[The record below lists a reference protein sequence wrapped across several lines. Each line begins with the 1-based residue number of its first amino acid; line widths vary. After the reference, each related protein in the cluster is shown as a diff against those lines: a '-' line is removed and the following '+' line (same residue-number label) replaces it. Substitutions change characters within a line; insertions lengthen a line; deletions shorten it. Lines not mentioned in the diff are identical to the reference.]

1 MRHLL
6 TGFLLMSLAVG
17 ASGQVLNRRSITSI
31 VVENKGP
38 GRVDE
43 SYVTAHTRVRA
54 GDEFVRRR
62 VNRDVKAL
70 LDTGLFSA
78 VSARLETSAGGLR
91 LSYDLTNKYKLA
103 KIAEVVGLDVMRA
116 SKAHNTLDLD
126 QGEFIDEQIAGV
138 RAQALIKEYAD
149 DFYPDA
155 NVTWLITEVSKD
167 LATATVVFT
176 VDEGRRARVSDI
188 VYEGNAAVPTKTVH
202 SLYREVRWYNP
213 FSWFRR
219 SSYAPSHLESRR
231 IAILKHYRNL
241 GFLDAVI
248 PFPDVT
254 RNEEGQVV
262 LQFNISEGVQY
273 RFDRIALRGSG
284 LDVFPEAVLTPFVA
298 AEPGSIAGQ
307 GYIDARAK
315 ALRDYFGSR
324 GYIDTR
330 VKTVINPSPEKGEL
344 DVLYDVTEGDLFKVR
359 NILIQGNTRTR
370 DKVIRR
376 ELLVYP
382 GEIFNEVKVS
392 RSERIV
398 QNLGFFSTVRSE
410 PIATH
415 IPDEKDLVF
424 KVEEKRTGQFM
435 MGAGFSSI
443 EQIVGF
449 VEVSQAN
456 FDIAGWP
463 NFMGGGQKLKVRAEF
478 GSKRNDLEVSFVEPW
493 FLDRKLSFGVDA
505 FRSDFSYTDYDEVR
519 TGGALTL
526 GKKLPGPNRVS
537 VRYRLEKTEIKD
549 IADTNAYVYVDAPH
563 DTFFFTSDE
572 DRTRS
577 AARLT
582 LTHDTRNNPF
592 VPTRGNRVSVFAEVA
607 GGPFGFDTDEFHWG
621 MRGKSYFPLWF
632 NHVLSF
638 RGRAEVIEGF
648 GDTDEVPLVD
658 RLFLGGGKTLR
669 GYEFRDVGPKV
680 VPADSSSGNDSHRSA
695 GGQTLA
701 VASAEYT
708 IPIIDSI
715 RFAGFFDVGNVWRD
729 AYDFDFGETASSM
742 GIGLRFD
749 LPGFPIRI
757 DRAWSVETDD
767 DLTDVDKW
775 VLWIGF

>member
-1 MRHLL
+1 MRYLL

-17 ASGQVLNRRSITSI
+17 ASGQVVNSRSITAI
-31 VVENKGP
+31 AVESKGP

-54 GDEFVRRR
+54 GDEFDRRR

-78 VSARLETSAGGLR
+78 VSAQLETSAGGLR
-91 LSYDLTNKYKLA
+91 LTYDLTNKYKLA

-116 SKAHNTLDLD
+116 SKAHRTLDLD
-126 QGEFIDEQIAGV
+126 QGEFIDDQIAGV
-138 RAQALIKEYAD
+138 RAQALTKEYID

-155 NVTWLITEVSKD
+155 SVTWSITEISKE

-176 VDEGRRARVSDI
+176 VDEGRRARVSEI
-188 VYEGNAAVPTKTVH
+188 VYEGNSAVPTKTVH
-202 SLYREVRWYNP
+202 SLYRELRWYNP

-219 SSYAPSHLESRR
+219 SSYEPSHLEARR
-231 IAILKHYRNL
+231 IAIQNHYRNL
-241 GFLDAVI
+241 GFLDAVV

-254 RNEEGQVV
+254 RNDQGQVV
-262 LQFNISEGVQY
+262 LQFNISEGAQY
-273 RFDRIALRGSG
+273 RFDGITLRGSG
-284 LDVFPEAVLTPFVA
+284 LEVFPEAVLTPFVA
-298 AEPGSIAGQ
+298 AVPGSVAGQ
-307 GYIDARAK
+307 RDIDARAK

-330 VKTVINPSPEKGEL
+330 IKTVVNPSPEKGEL
-344 DVLYDVTEGDLFKVR
+344 DVLYEITEGDLVKIR
-359 NILIQGNTRTR
+359 NILIKGNTRTR

-382 GEIFNEVKVS
+382 GEIYNEVNVG

-410 PIATH
+410 PLDTNL
-415 IPDEKDLVF
+415 PDEKDLVF
-424 KVEEKRTGQFM
+424 NVDEKRTGQFM

-443 EQIVGF
+443 EKIIGF
-449 VEVSQAN
+449 VELSQAN

-463 NFMGGGQKLKVRAEF
+463 NFMGGGQKLKVRAEI
-478 GSKRNDLEVSFVEPW
+478 GSRRNDLEVSFVEPW
-493 FLDRKLSFGVDA
+493 FLDRKLSLGVDA
-505 FRSDFSYTDYDEVR
+505 FRSDFSFTDYDEVR
-519 TGGALTL
+519 TGAAFTL
-526 GKKLPGPNRVS
+526 GKSLPGPNRLS

-549 IADTNAYVYVDAPH
+549 IADTNEYVYAAAPR
-563 DTFFFTSDE
+563 DSFFFTREE

-577 AARLT
+577 AVRLT
-582 LTHDTRNNPF
+582 LAHDTRNNPF
-592 VPTRGNRVSVFAEVA
+592 VPTRGNRASVFTEVA
-607 GGPFGFDTDEFHWG
+607 GGPFGFDSDEFHWG
-621 MRGKSYFPLWF
+621 VRGNSYVPLWF
-632 NHVLSF
+632 DHVLSF
-638 RGRAEVIEGF
+638 RARAEVIEGF
-648 GDTDEVPLVD
+648 GDTDVVPLVD

-680 VPADSSSGNDSHRSA
+680 VPVDATPGRETHRPA

-708 IPIIDSI
+708 IPIVDSI

-757 DRAWSVETDD
+757 DRAWSVEADD
-767 DLTDVDKW
+767 DLTDIDEW